1 MRHDRLVLCYHAV
14 SRDWPVATAVR
25 PDDFRRQIELL
36 VERGYRGATFTEI
49 VGAQAGRRLAAVTF
63 DDAHLS
69 VWQHARPVLAEHGW
83 PGTVFVPTAY
93 PARNDLML
101 WRGNEPWH
109 DTPWRDELRCMDWDQ
124 VHRLSDEGWEVG
136 SHTCSHPV
144 LPQVD
149 DETLEQELVGSRA
162 ELEERLR
169 RPCTSVAYPYGA
181 VDGRV
186 LAMTRRA
193 GYVAGAATQGGS
205 VDSALER
212 RREVVSRTDGART
225 FALKTRPSVRRV
237 LAKPTVDRIKSRL
250 QAVQAPT

>member
-1 MRHDRLVLCYHAV
+1 MRHDCLVLCYHAV
-14 SRDWPVATAVR
+14 SRDWPAATAVR

-36 VERGYRGATFTEI
+36 VERGYRGTTFTEI
-49 VGAQAGRRLAAVTF
+49 VGAHADRPLAAVTF

-69 VWQHARPVLAEHGW
+69 VWQYARPVLAAHGW

-93 PARNDLML
+93 AGGDDLML

-109 DTPWRDELRCMDWDQ
+109 DTPWREELRCMDWDR
-124 VHRLSDEGWEVG
+124 VCTLSNEGWEVG
-136 SHTCSHPV
+136 SHTRSHPV
-144 LPQVD
+144 LPQTD
-149 DETLEQELVGSRA
+149 DETLEQELEVSRE
-162 ELEERLR
+162 ELEERLQ

-186 LAMTRRA
+186 RAMTRRA
-193 GYVAGAATQGGS
+193 GYLAGAATQGGS

-212 RREVVSRTDGART
+212 RREVISRTDGTRI

-237 LAKPTVDRIKSRL
+237 LAEPAVARLKCRL